1 MMRMLELF
9 MILIILKMKK
19 DLSYLRFSYKL
30 NLVMVSHC
38 YQFSKNTIRIISARK
53 ATKSESKRY
62 EAFL

>member
-1 MMRMLELF
+1 
-9 MILIILKMKK
+9 MKK

-30 NLVMVSHC
+30 NLLMVSHC